1 MFNQEKY
8 LSAVWQ
14 KGGRVFPEIDCYG
27 LVKEVRRDLSLP
39 EWPEFSGV
47 TKDDGRLDTEA
58 KNFNQTLKK
67 CEPVQG
73 AVAECFTGSIVTHLG
88 VVVEITG
95 QLYVAECNPKSNV
108 SVMPLSRFT
117 RRFVKVEFWI

>member
-27 LVKEVRRDLSLP
+27 LVTEVRRDLNLA

-47 TKDDGRLDTEA
+47 TKDGDGLDKSA
-58 KNFNQTLKK
+58 KAFNATLQK
-67 CEPVQG
+67 CQPTQG
-73 AVAECFTGSIVTHLG
+73 AIAECFTGSIVTHLG
-88 VVVEITG
+88 VVVEMMG
-95 QLYVAECNPKSNV
+95 QLYVAECNPKTNV